1 MKQTILA
8 IATAG
13 SAVGGARPRPG
24 HGICAYPWHLRGE
37 RAGNPVT
44 GMNVDLT
51 ESKFHSRWPSS
62 PSS

>member
-1 MKQTILA
+1 MKQAILA

-13 SAVGGARPRPG
+13 PSAGSARLRSA
-24 HGICAYPWHLRGE
+24 HGICAYQWHIGAE

-51 ESKFHSRWPSS
+51 ESKFHSRWPGS
-62 PSS
+62 PSP